1 MTRPS
6 RTLPALGLAAATL
19 FLATGCDVET
29 EGGDDLSVD
38 TMAEQTL
45 PDTTADSQL
54 REVYEASL
62 ESLGESGV
70 TGTATITVGEELL
83 VTVSATGLE
92 PETRYPMH
100 IHMNASC
107 DDAGGI
113 LLNLDD
119 GLTAPNEG
127 EARGD
132 AYAET
137 DEDGRL
143 EYEVSR
149 SFEELRS
156 ALQEHGSTPADHLDL
171 ANRVVNVHGPQMQA
185 VACGP
190 IDRGSRGQTP
200 APRP

>member
-1 MTRPS
+1 VIRRS
-6 RTLPALGLAAATL
+6 RTLPALGLVAAAA
-19 FLATGCDVET
+19 FLALACDVET
-29 EGGDDLSVD
+29 EGGDELGGD
-38 TMAEQTL
+38 TLAEGSM
-45 PDTTADSQL
+45 PDSSADSQL

-62 ESLGESGV
+62 AGVGESGA
-70 TGTATITVGEELL
+70 TGTATLTVGEELL
-83 VTVSATGLE
+83 VTVEATGLE

-100 IHMNASC
+100 VHMNAAC

-119 GLTAPNEG
+119 GLTAPDEG

-143 EYEVSR
+143 QYEVSR
-149 SFEELRS
+149 
-156 ALQEHGSTPADHLDL
+156 ALDEIIGADSLDL
-171 ANRVVNVHGPQMQA
+171 ANRVVNVHGPEMQP

-190 IDRGSRGQTP
+190 LDRGRRGQTP
-200 APRP
+200 ATGS